1 MEIEIIKVAA
11 AILIPFTILFLGT
24 LIATINYFLKRFA
37 EDIKRDFTKLE
48 SKIDENDAK
57 VIQVER
63 DFMAFQVQLPKEYVL
78 RADHIRV
85 TALFEKKVDRLGD
98 LIMALDGTLQG
109 QKSELKLLLVR
120 IGDINA
126 KPEK

>member
-1 MEIEIIKVAA
+1 MDLDVIRIAA
-11 AILIPFTILFLGT
+11 TILIPFTVLFLGT

-37 EDIKRDFTKLE
+37 DDIKADFAQLEGKIGRNDEKL
-48 SKIDENDAK
+48 IR
-57 VIQVER
+57 VER
-63 DFMAFQVQLPKEYVL
+63 DLMDFKAQLPKEYVL

-85 TALFEKKVDRLGD
+85 TAIFEKKVDRLGD
-98 LIMALDGTLQG
+98 LIMTLDGTLQG

-120 IGDINA
+120 IGDRNA